1 MGISFAFLS
10 RRWKVEMTYVVFVGC
25 GLMVF
30 GPAAA
35 MFWGISGTPENC
47 VLVIASAFFWLL
59 STALAGLWWT
69 MIPPLQSSFVWVVL
83 SSVAIVEGGRVVF
96 YKGYSFVMDQLAAQG
111 MPPLT
116 IKTRAMHAASAGLGY
131 GLIHAAAAYGAILYE
146 ARGPGALFA
155 PACPGTSLFFVN
167 GPSALASLLMN
178 VAYML
183 VAVYGYHRAE
193 IKFPLVVAAAHLAA
207 GLTTLFFEEGGSC
220 GLGVSLLF
228 TITTGVL
235 VLAGHVTR
243 RILQEHRMDVY

>member
-1 MGISFAFLS
+1 MG
-10 RRWKVEMTYVVFVGC
+10 VFVGC

-69 MIPPLQSSFVWVVL
+69 MIPPLQ
-83 SSVAIVEGGRVVF
+83 
-96 YKGYSFVMDQLAAQG
+96 YSFVMDQLAAQG

-167 GPSALASLLMN
+167 GLSALAFLLMN